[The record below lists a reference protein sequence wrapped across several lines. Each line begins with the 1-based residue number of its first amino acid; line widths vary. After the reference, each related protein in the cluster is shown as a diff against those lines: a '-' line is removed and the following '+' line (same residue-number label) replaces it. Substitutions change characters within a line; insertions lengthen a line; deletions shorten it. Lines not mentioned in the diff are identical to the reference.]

1 MFCGPDEL
9 NTLQRLSQQQRAM
22 LRLLETNFTQT
33 VTYLSQERDAALRD
47 RDAHNQEAIATR
59 QDSLRMQEQLTTY
72 TRCVCV
78 CVRLHTSCMC
88 WCDFTSHM
96 LNGDQAEL

>member
-9 NTLQRLSQQQRAM
+9 KTLQSLSQQQRAM

-78 CVRLHTSCMC
+78 CVRVCIPPVCVGVTLPVTC
-88 WCDFTSHM
+88 
-96 LNGDQAEL
+96 